1 MTLWRADFRLRL
13 GSSNSWV
20 LFFQWRLKFL
30 KSWRVRS
37 LMYNLTK
44 NAPCGM
50 IANHYTLGFVCLF
63 TYSFLD
69 LSIHV
74 VIRLLV
80 HFSICFCTY
89 LLCLFIYSR
98 ESIWLIYDHTHVC
111 MYIYICVFWLFIC
124 LFIYLFAVP
133 EPMSFQTCGFS
144 QPSSKPNTLVDARVC
159 LVYPPPN
166 FHFTDH
172 MCFW

>member
-111 MYIYICVFWLFIC
+111 MYIYMCILV
-124 LFIYLFAVP
+124 IYLFIHLLICCSRTNVIP
-133 EPMSFQTCGFS
+133 NLWL
-144 QPSSKPNTLVDARVC
+144 QPTSSKPNTLVDTRVC